1 MATGETFN
9 RWKAENCKDIT
20 IRFNVNGDA
29 DILNAIN
36 REMQSGNESRAAVLK
51 RWIRAG
57 IELDKKQKK

>member
-29 DILNAIN
+29 DILNAIAD
-36 REMQSGNESRAAVLK
+36 EMRSRSESRAAILK

>member
-1 MATGETFN
+1 MAKGETFS

-29 DILNAIN
+29 DILEAIAN
-36 REMQSGNESRAAVLK
+36 KLQSGDESRAAVLK

-57 IELDKKQKK
+57 IELDSKARK